1 MKYKNAQD
9 ILPDRLLKELQQY
22 ISGETL
28 YIPQAESKKP
38 WGETSGA
45 REYYKRRNEEIREL
59 YRAGTDAAALAESYH
74 LSADSI
80 RKILQLH

>member
-1 MKYKNAQD
+1 MKHRNAQD

-22 ISGETL
+22 VSGETL
-28 YIPQAESKKP
+28 YVPSAEPKKP

-45 REYYKRRNEEIREL
+45 REYYKKRNAEIRER
-59 YRAGTDAAALAESYH
+59 YRGGMDADSLAEAYH

-80 RKILQLH
+80 RKILR